1 MPTSTSQD
9 YALQAIKGIKEVFEN
24 AVQYDLNVFRDQ
36 NIINYYATDEF
47 NEIFTSTE
55 GLTGVKELAEAEAP
69 PTLALEDG
77 YSITLS
83 EARFGGAIQ
92 LTTTQMRQ
100 ARDNTT
106 KIDMFL
112 SQQQSQLLQDTRN
125 FMLNYSFY
133 PLNNAVN
140 SSALTLAPDGV
151 PLLGT
156 HSWATPGAATWSNLS
171 TSATVTEEAIDAAMI
186 YAGNFKDPSGKP
198 MPLNFD
204 CIIVKKGSNNARA
217 AKRLFA
223 SGISPVQIDD
233 VNVYYGEMMIV
244 ETPYITAQSSWFLRD
259 TSLPNSVR
267 LGMGQMPTLED
278 PIRQN
283 NGSIRSNV
291 EGFMKRGI
299 FNMPYDWYGYVAA

>member
-9 YALQAIKGIKEVFEN
+9 YALQAVKGIREVFDN

-36 NIINYYATDEF
+36 NIIEFYSTDEF

-83 EARFGGAIQ
+83 EARFGGALQ

-100 ARDNTT
+100 SRDNTT
-106 KIDMFL
+106 KIDIFL
-112 SQQQSQLLQDTRN
+112 ARQQAQLLQTTRD
-125 FMLNYSFY
+125 FMLRFAFY

-140 SSALTLAPDGV
+140 ASALTLAPDGA

-156 HSWATPGAATWSNLS
+156 HSWATPGADTWSNLS
-171 TSATVTEEAIDAAMI
+171 SSTSVTEAAIDAAMI
-186 YAGNFKDPSGKP
+186 YAGDFKDPSGKP

-204 CIIVKKGSNNARA
+204 TIIVKKGSNNARA

-223 SGISPVQIDD
+223 SGISPVAIDD
-233 VNVYYGEMMIV
+233 VNVYYGEMTVI
-244 ETPYITAQSSWFLRD
+244 ETPYIVAQSSWFLRD
-259 TSLPNSVR
+259 SSLPNSLR
-267 LGMGQMPTLED
+267 LGIGQQPAIGD
-278 PIRQN
+278 YIPQN
-283 NGSIRSNV
+283 NGSMRWNV
-291 EGFMKRGI
+291 EGFMKNGV
-299 FNMPYDWYGYVAA
+299 FNMPFDWYGYSAT